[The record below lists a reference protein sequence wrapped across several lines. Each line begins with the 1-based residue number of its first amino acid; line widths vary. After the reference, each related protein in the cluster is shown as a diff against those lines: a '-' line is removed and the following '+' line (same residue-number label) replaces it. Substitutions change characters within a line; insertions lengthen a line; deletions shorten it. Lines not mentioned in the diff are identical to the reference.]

1 MTTGRVEWI
10 HIAPAE
16 GAPVRSVE
24 RIRALG
30 GIGLDGDR
38 HGLPPAGNA
47 SPHRDNDLTLVEA
60 EAIEAVAADGLILAP
75 GETRR
80 NVTTR
85 GVRLNELVGRRFRL
99 GAVGCQGLELAEPC
113 RRLEQLS
120 GKALIRPL
128 VHRGGLRARI
138 LDDGEIAVGDPILVL
153 EAAAGAST
161 AAAEAAGA
169 SAATPEA
176 TRQRP

>member
-1 MTTGRVEWI
+1 MAIVTACRRQGTRRPTGT
-10 HIAPAE
+10 
-16 GAPVRSVE
+16 
-24 RIRALG
+24 
-30 GIGLDGDR
+30 
-38 HGLPPAGNA
+38 
-47 SPHRDNDLTLVEA
+47 NDLTLVEA

-138 LDDGEIAVGDPILVL
+138 LDDGEIAVGDPIVVL